1 MKINMHR
8 AKDTGEKSCETEA
21 ERIVQK
27 YLDSFLEQHD
37 DSINDSMEQTFNRV
51 VCCETSSSLYCN
63 KCCNL
68 LVPDGSLPEPIS
80 LRRSTTQQH
89 DNNHSKEGRRLQLP
103 FNLHIVLDDRRGS
116 ATGLHAKVLLNN
128 GMGKDQVDSTISNEN
143 IINADSINTHNAN
156 LGSVKL
162 FDVAKNDEI
171 PQYCHKDDS
180 AASTYLLFPCPGES
194 IPLESVSSNVQTLV
208 VLDVK
213 WTKSGIYRKNMDLAR
228 LQKVHLSSPPR
239 ESYYW
244 RWHNAGP
251 GRISTIEAIYYAAYE
266 IYQHVIESGNTSSQS
281 NNVNDLVTDQRNLIH
296 LLWLF
301 GHQRAATFRSAKI
314 EGLPPPCTDEGKA
327 KQREMKKQKGTW
339 RQLRHEEDE
348 RRLREKNRLKEE
360 TRNALG

>member
-8 AKDTGEKSCETEA
+8 AKDTGEKSCETDA

-128 GMGKDQVDSTISNEN
+128 GMGKDQVDSTISNEMYKLN
-143 IINADSINTHNAN
+143 HIPFINFMSFLFIFLFLFLFELNKYLY
-156 LGSVKL
+156 LGGSGHWALNYIWYSK
-162 FDVAKNDEI
+162 FNKNSFS
-171 PQYCHKDDS
+171 H
-180 AASTYLLFPCPGES
+180 YLTP
-194 IPLESVSSNVQTLV
+194 
-208 VLDVK
+208 
-213 WTKSGIYRKNMDLAR
+213 
-228 LQKVHLSSPPR
+228 
-239 ESYYW
+239 
-244 RWHNAGP
+244 
-251 GRISTIEAIYYAAYE
+251 
-266 IYQHVIESGNTSSQS
+266 
-281 NNVNDLVTDQRNLIH
+281 
-296 LLWLF
+296 
-301 GHQRAATFRSAKI
+301 
-314 EGLPPPCTDEGKA
+314 
-327 KQREMKKQKGTW
+327 
-339 RQLRHEEDE
+339 
-348 RRLREKNRLKEE
+348 
-360 TRNALG
+360 